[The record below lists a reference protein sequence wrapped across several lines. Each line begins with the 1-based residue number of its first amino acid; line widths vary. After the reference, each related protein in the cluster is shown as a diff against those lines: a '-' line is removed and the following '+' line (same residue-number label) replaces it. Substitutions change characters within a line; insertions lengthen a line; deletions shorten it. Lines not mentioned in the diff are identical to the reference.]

1 MHLSTHYSSLII
13 HYFRVLH
20 SIMKVV
26 LFAGGR
32 GTRIS
37 EESSL
42 RPKPMIEIG
51 GKPILWH
58 IMKIYAAYGHTEFIV
73 CLGYKGWM
81 IKEYFANYYLHNAD
95 LTVDLKDNSVE
106 IHRTKAEPFK
116 ITLIDTGL
124 DTMTAGRLKR
134 VLPYVGNEPFMLTY
148 GDGVSDVDLNA
159 LLDFHCGSG
168 KICTMTAIQP
178 TSRFGVL
185 NMEEDGTIVS
195 FEEKP
200 EDSGTWI
207 NGGFFVIE
215 PAIVS
220 YLKDDAD
227 DMMWERQPMEDLAR
241 DGQIAAYRHH
251 DFWKCMDTLRDKEE
265 LEQMWQEGAP
275 WMR

>member
-1 MHLSTHYSSLII
+1 
-13 HYFRVLH
+13 
-20 SIMKVV
+20 MKVV
-26 LFAGGR
+26 IFAGGR

-58 IMKIYAAYGHTEFIV
+58 IMKIYAAYGHTQFII

-81 IKEYFANYYLHNAD
+81 IKEYFANYFLHNAD
-95 LTVDLKDNSVE
+95 ITVDLSNNSLQV
-106 IHRTKAEPFK
+106 HNNNAEPFK
-116 ITLIDTGL
+116 VSLIDTGL

-134 VLPYVGNEPFMLTY
+134 VLPYVGNETFMLTY
-148 GDGVSDVDLNA
+148 GDGVCNVNIDELVN
-159 LLDFHCGSG
+159 FHKQHG
-168 KICTMTAIQP
+168 KICTMTAIQA
-178 TSRFGVL
+178 TSRFGVIK
-185 NMEEDGTIVS
+185 MEDDGRIDS

-215 PAIVS
+215 PEIAKF
-220 YLKDDAD
+220 LKDDAD
-227 DMMWERQPMEDLAR
+227 DIMWERQPMDDLAR
-241 DGQIAAYRHH
+241 DGEIVAYRHH

-265 LEQMWQEGAP
+265 MENLWQNEP
-275 WMR
+275 LWKKW